1 MAKDTYRVFWFFIK
15 GDSRAFEMTVP
26 DNISISRLKDMV
38 WEKRKNGVLRGVD
51 AADLMVL
58 KVSTERLAD
67 SSQLTSYL

>member
-38 WEKRKNGVLRGVD
+38 WEKHKNGVLRRVD